1 MKSPLNE
8 GAFPAPPPPLQVLVV
23 CSPSR
28 CFLGVS
34 LRRVSERGWKIIRQS
49 AGKVLRCAAADY
61 YSDFRDIE
69 IKVRPIGE
77 SIHSVPRA
85 MLTEFHSPITNP
97 FDSRSRNAT
106 NNDES
111 DSPLRLGLC
120 GSGFGV
126 RDSALAFPPPT
137 YLLDKG
143 PFRMQHMKGEGR
155 RKRVNKIAARA
166 RRIFIFFSRA
176 VEIVQESFS

>member
-8 GAFPAPPPPLQVLVV
+8 GAFPAPPLQVLASSGCVLARPRV
-23 CSPSR
+23 AFWACHCADRARMENNTSISGKKCCS
-28 CFLGVS
+28 
-34 LRRVSERGWKIIRQS
+34 
-49 AGKVLRCAAADY
+49 AAADY

-77 SIHSVPRA
+77 PIHSVPRA

-97 FDSRSRNAT
+97 FDSGSRNAT

-137 YLLDKG
+137 SLIRG
-143 PFRMQHMKGEGR
+143 HS
-155 RKRVNKIAARA
+155 VCNT
-166 RRIFIFFSRA
+166 
-176 VEIVQESFS
+176 